1 MKFTTSTL
9 LAAAT
14 MLGLGCSATGLP
26 VVTVDRDNVSITE
39 SCEVRIPAGT
49 VIPDAD
55 GNGVIHINADD
66 ITVVFAD
73 GSALRGNTPDT
84 LPNAY
89 AGLGIRIDGHTG
101 VTLENAHVHGYRVGV
116 YATATNNLTLDG
128 GDFSDQ
134 YHPKLTSTAER
145 EGGGDWLSP
154 HNNDNNE
161 WLNNY
166 AAAIYIEDATGVTA
180 RNITIRKGQHG
191 LLFDRVDDSFVY
203 DNDISFISG
212 WGFAMWRSSGNTV
225 SRNAFDFCIRGHSE
239 GIYNR
244 GQDSSGVII
253 FEQCN
258 NNIFVENSATH
269 GGDGIFGFAG
279 LEALGLPDRH
289 EEGRDYER
297 LGCNDNVFIGNDLS
311 YASAHGLEMTF
322 GFGNIIIDNRFV
334 ENAICGV
341 WGGFSQETLI
351 MHNEFRGNGGMAYG
365 MERGGINIEHSIDN
379 VILDNTFENNRVG
392 VALWYDDPGQIATL
406 PWGQANYGELT
417 GNVIL
422 DNKFIIDDTP
432 QPFFRLGEGEK
443 RIAILLRDDG
453 ASGNLAPVVVAENGF
468 TIDESVGEPFAL
480 WNETEV
486 TDDTSGL
493 ASIEKPDLPDYEVLG
508 ETNPVGARAHLR
520 GRENIIM
527 GEWGPWDHES
537 VLIRPVS
544 ESASSRVFQVFGLTD
559 DEIHAEVNGSGV
571 SVTVEDDDVL
581 PGTKRVTVTGASGV
595 HAYEL
600 TVASG
605 DWSYESSGTLLNVQW
620 DGVTFNYPMEDD
632 PRENEQA
639 WLTHARGD
647 SAVRFTTDAISYP
660 FGGGGMSDQGISDEV
675 TAARLAPDHF
685 GVLAQ
690 ARVPLTAGTWRI
702 TTLTDDGI
710 RVAVDDDVLIDNWT
724 WHAPQTDT
732 ATFTLRRGKTVTI
745 DLAYFELNGGATL
758 DFKLEPVED

>member
-1 MKFTTSTL
+1 MKFTTATL

-14 MLGLGCSATGLP
+14 TFTLGCSATGLP
-26 VVTVDRDNVSITE
+26 VVTVDRDNVEITE

-49 VIPDAD
+49 VIQDAD
-55 GNGVIHINADD
+55 GNGVIHIAADGV
-66 ITVVFAD
+66 TVVFAE

-89 AGLGIRIDGHTG
+89 AGLGIRIDGHTD

-116 YATATNNLTLDG
+116 YATATDNLTIDG
-128 GDFSDQ
+128 GDYSDQ

-212 WGFAMWRSSGNTV
+212 WGFAMWRSSNNMV

-239 GIYNR
+239 GVYNR
-244 GQDSSGVII
+244 GQDSSGIVL

-258 NNIFVENSATH
+258 DNLFIENSATH

-279 LEALGLPDRH
+279 LESLGLPDRH

-297 LGCNDNVFIGNDLS
+297 LGCNDNLFIGNDLS

-351 MHNEFRGNGGMAYG
+351 MRNEFRGNGGMAYG
-365 MERGGINIEHSIDN
+365 LERGGVNIEHSIDN
-379 VILDNTFENNRVG
+379 VIVNNDFINNRAG
-392 VALWYDDPGQIATL
+392 IALWFDDPGQIATL
-406 PWGQANYGELT
+406 PWGQANYGELD
-417 GNVIL
+417 GNVIAQ
-422 DNKFIIDDTP
+422 NRFVIDDTP
-432 QPFFRLGEGEK
+432 QPFFFLGEGEK
-443 RIAILLRDDG
+443 RIGVLLRDDSSAG
-453 ASGNLAPVVVAENGF
+453 RLAPVAMVGNTFEVDPA
-468 TIDESVGEPFAL
+468 VGEEVAL
-480 WNETEV
+480 WNETQTV
-486 TDDTSGL
+486 
-493 ASIEKPDLPDYEVLG
+493 AG
-508 ETNPVGARAHLR
+508 EMPEMPEIDVPEAMGSSSPVGARAHLR

-544 ESASSRVFQVFGLTD
+544 VSASARVFQVFGLDGTLN
-559 DEIHAEVNGSGV
+559 AEVEGSGV
-571 SVTVEDDDVL
+571 TVTVEDDDVL
-581 PGTKRVTVTGASGV
+581 PGTKRVTVRGASGV
-595 HAYEL
+595 HAYDL
-600 TVASG
+600 TLTSG
-605 DWSYESSGTLLNVQW
+605 DWTYESSGTLLNVEWQ
-620 DGVTFNYPMEDD
+620 GVTFNYPMEDD

-639 WLTHARGD
+639 WIAHAKGD
-647 SAVRFTTDAISYP
+647 SAVHFTTDAISYP

-685 GVLAQ
+685 GVLAK
-690 ARVPLTAGTWRI
+690 AEVPLTAGTWRI

-710 RVAVDDDVLIDNWT
+710 RIAVDGDLLIDNWT
-724 WHAPQTDT
+724 WHAPETDT
-732 ATFTLRRGKTVTI
+732 ATFTLSRDQSVTLE
-745 DLAYFELNGGATL
+745 LAYFELNGGATL

>member
-1 MKFTTSTL
+1 MRYTTPAL
-9 LAAAT
+9 LAALST
-14 MLGLGCSATGLP
+14 LTLGCSATGLP
-26 VVTVDRDNVSITE
+26 VVTVDRDNIAITE
-39 SCEVRIPAGT
+39 SCEV
-49 VIPDAD
+49 VIPDGVVIEDAD
-55 GNGVIHINADD
+55 GNGVIHVNADD
-66 ITVVFAD
+66 ITVRFAD
-73 GSALRGNTPDT
+73 GSVLRGNTPDT

-101 VTLENAHVHGYRVGV
+101 VTLGNAHVHGYRVGV
-116 YATATNNLTLDG
+116 YATATDNLTIEG

-161 WLNNY
+161 WLTNY
-166 AAAIYIEDATGVTA
+166 AAAIYIEDATGVTV

-212 WGFAMWRSSGNTV
+212 WGLAMWRSSGNMV
-225 SRNAFDFCIRGHSE
+225 SKNAFDFCIRGHSE
-239 GIYNR
+239 GVYNR
-244 GQDSSGVII
+244 GQDSSGVVL

-258 NNIFVENSATH
+258 RNIFVENSATH

-279 LEALGLPDRH
+279 LESLGLPDRH

-322 GFGNIIIDNRFV
+322 GFGNIIKDNRFV
-334 ENAICGV
+334 QNAICGV
-341 WGGFSQETLI
+341 WGGFSQETWI
-351 MHNEFRGNGGMAYG
+351 EDNEFVGNGGMAYG
-365 MERGGINIEHSIDN
+365 LERGGINIEHSIDN
-379 VILDNTFENNRVG
+379 VILDNRFENNRVA

-406 PWGQANYGELT
+406 PWGQANYGPLT

-422 DNKFIIDDTP
+422 DNKFIVNDEP
-432 QPFFRLGEGEK
+432 QPFFRLGEDEK

-468 TIDESVGEPFAL
+468 TIDESVGQELAL

-486 TDDTSGL
+486 TDDTSGVSL
-493 ASIEKPDLPDYEVLG
+493 ERLDLPAYEVLG
-508 ETNPVGARAHLR
+508 EASPVGARAHLR

-537 VLIRPVS
+537 VLVRPVS
-544 ESASSRVFQVFGLTD
+544 ESAASRVFQVFGL
-559 DEIHAEVNGSGV
+559 EGSIEANVEGDGV
-571 SVTVEDDDVL
+571 SVTVEDDDIL
-581 PGTKRVTVTGASGV
+581 PGTKRVTVSGASGV
-595 HAYEL
+595 HAYAL
-600 TVASG
+600 TVTSG
-605 DWSYESSGTLLNVQW
+605 DWSYTSSGTLLNVEW
-620 DGVTFNYPMEDD
+620 EGVAFNYDPADD
-632 PRENEQA
+632 PREHEQA
-639 WLTHARGD
+639 WLAHAQGD
-647 SAVRFTTDAISYP
+647 SAVRFATDAISYP

-675 TAARLAPDHF
+675 TAARLGPDHF

-702 TTLTDDGI
+702 TTVTDDGI
-710 RVAVDDDVLIDNWT
+710 RIAVDDDMLIDNWT
-724 WHAPQTDT
+724 WHAPVTDT

>member
-14 MLGLGCSATGLP
+14 TLGLGCSATGLP
-26 VVTVDRDNVSITE
+26 VVTVDRDNVAITE

-49 VIPDAD
+49 VIPDTD
-55 GNGVIHINADD
+55 GNGVIHIQADD
-66 ITVVFAD
+66 ITVNFAD
-73 GSALRGNTPDT
+73 GSVLRGNTPDL
-84 LPNAY
+84 LPNQY
-89 AGLGIRIDGHTG
+89 AGLGIRIDGHSG
-101 VTLENAHVHGYRVGV
+101 VTLNNAHVHGYRVGL
-116 YATATNNLTLDG
+116 YATATDGLTLDG
-128 GDFSDQ
+128 GDWSDQ
-134 YHPKLTSTAER
+134 YRPRLTSTAER

-180 RNITIRKGQHG
+180 RNLYIREGQHG

-212 WGFAMWRSSGNTV
+212 WGFALWRSSGNMV

-239 GIYNR
+239 GVYNR

-258 NNIFVENSATH
+258 NNLFLENSATH

-322 GFGNIIIDNRFV
+322 GFGNIIKDNRFV

-351 MHNEFRGNGGMAYG
+351 MENEFRGNGGMAYG
-365 MERGGINIEHSIDN
+365 LERGGVNIEHSIDN
-379 VILDNTFENNRVG
+379 VIVNNDFINNRSG
-392 VALWYDDPGQIATL
+392 IALWYDDPGQIATL
-406 PWGQANYGELT
+406 PWGQANYGPLT
-417 GNVIL
+417 GNLIAGNAFL
-422 DNKFIIDDTP
+422 IDATP
-432 QPFFRLGEGEK
+432 QPFFFLGENEK
-443 RIAILLRDDG
+443 RIGVLLRDDSSAG
-453 ASGNLAPVVVAENGF
+453 RLAPVALAGNTFDVDAS
-468 TIDESVGEPFAL
+468 IGEGVAL
-480 WNETEV
+480 WN
-486 TDDTSGL
+486 DTQTMEG
-493 ASIEKPDLPDYEVLG
+493 EMPDLPNIDVPEAMG
-508 ETNPVGARAHLR
+508 ETTPVGARAHLR

-544 ESASSRVFQVFGLTD
+544 VTASARVFQVFGLEGGLDARVRGGDVT
-559 DEIHAEVNGSGV
+559 
-571 SVTVEDDDVL
+571 VTVEDDDIL
-581 PGTKRVTVTGASGV
+581 PGTKRVTVRGESGV
-595 HAYEL
+595 HAYDL
-600 TVASG
+600 TLTSG
-605 DWSYESSGTLLNVQW
+605 DWSYESSGTLLNVSW
-620 DGVTFNYPMEDD
+620 EGVAFNYDPADD
-632 PRENEQA
+632 PREDDGSWMMRNAQ
-639 WLTHARGD
+639 GD
-647 SAVRFTTDAISYP
+647 TAVRFTTDAISYP

-685 GVLAQ
+685 GVLAK
-690 ARVPLTAGTWRI
+690 AEVPLTAGTWRI

-710 RVAVDDDVLIDNWT
+710 RIAVDGDLLIDNWT
-724 WHAPQTDT
+724 WHAPVTDT
-732 ATFTLRRGKTVTI
+732 ATFTLRRARTVTI
-745 DLAYFELNGGATL
+745 ELAYFELNGGATL

>member
-14 MLGLGCSATGLP
+14 TLGLGCSATGLP
-26 VVTVDRDNVSITE
+26 VVTVDRDNVAITE

-55 GNGVIHINADD
+55 GNGVIHIQADD
-66 ITVVFAD
+66 ITVTFAD
-73 GSALRGNTPDT
+73 GSVLRGNTPDL
-84 LPNAY
+84 LPNQY
-89 AGLGIRIDGHTG
+89 AGLGIRIDGHRG
-101 VTLENAHVHGYRVGV
+101 VTLNNAHVHGYRVGL
-116 YATATNNLTLDG
+116 YASATDGLTLDG
-128 GDFSDQ
+128 GDWSDQ
-134 YHPKLTSTAER
+134 YRPKLTSTAER

-180 RNITIRKGQHG
+180 RNLYMREGQHG

-203 DNDISFISG
+203 DNDISFLSG
-212 WGFAMWRSSGNTV
+212 WGFAMWRSSGNMV

-239 GIYNR
+239 GVYNR
-244 GQDSSGVII
+244 GQDSSGIVL

-258 NNIFVENSATH
+258 NNFFIENSATH

-297 LGCNDNVFIGNDLS
+297 LGCNDNVFIRNDLS

-322 GFGNIIIDNRFV
+322 GFGNIVKDNRFV

-341 WGGFSQETLI
+341 WGGFSQETWI
-351 MHNEFRGNGGMAYG
+351 EDNYFAGNGGMAYG
-365 MERGGINIEHSIDN
+365 LERGGINIEHSIDN

-422 DNKFIIDDTP
+422 DNKFIINDEP
-432 QPFFRLGEGEK
+432 QPFFFLGENEK
-443 RIAILLRDDG
+443 RIGILLRDDG
-453 ASGNLAPVVVAENGF
+453 ESGQLAPVVVAENGF
-468 TIDESVGEPFAL
+468 DIDESVGEAVAT
-480 WNETEV
+480 WDGTSV
-486 TDDTSGL
+486 TDDTSGV
-493 ASIEKPDLPDYEVLG
+493 SNEKPDIPDYEVLG
-508 ETNPVGARAHLR
+508 ETSPVGARAHLR

-544 ESASSRVFQVFGLTD
+544 VTASARVFQVFGLQGGLD
-559 DEIHAEVNGSGV
+559 ARVRGGDV

-581 PGTKRVTVTGASGV
+581 PGTKRVTVRGEAGV
-595 HAYEL
+595 HAYDL
-600 TVASG
+600 TLTSG
-605 DWSYESSGTLLNVQW
+605 DWSYASSGTLLNVSW
-620 DGVTFNYPMEDD
+620 EGVAFNYDPADD
-632 PRENEQA
+632 PREDEAA
-639 WLTHARGD
+639 WLEHARGD

-660 FGGGGMSDQGISDEV
+660 FGGGGMSDQGISDAV

-710 RVAVDDDVLIDNWT
+710 RVVVDDDLLIDNWT
-724 WHAPQTDT
+724 WHAPVTDT
-732 ATFTLRRGKTVTI
+732 ATFTLRRDRAVTI

-758 DFKLEPVED
+758 DFKLEPVDE